1 MTKFNES
8 EILHQKVAHLLRPEE
23 LTSINLMRW
32 LKSYNWVI
40 ILLKWIFSIK
50 WIYESYR
57 MLISAL
63 KL

>member
-1 MTKFNES
+1 MTKFNGS

-40 ILLKWIFSIK
+40 ILSWIFLIR
-50 WIYESYR
+50 WIFEFYR
-57 MLISAL
+57 MLTFAL